1 MDAFLVLE
9 MAFKPARMD
18 FGRATVVVGMCV
30 SVERSTR
37 RTAFKSTV
45 PIASMII
52 VDKLPRY
59 LISPRNCSLIPG
71 CDMRKNPFCVPL
83 ERSAGIPGGI
93 MATYVLA
100 WRHGLAPPTAAELAG
115 VALLIIAIAVL
126 AWESQLE
133 KRRKSVTAQTVEMG
147 TAQ

>member
-1 MDAFLVLE
+1 
-9 MAFKPARMD
+9 
-18 FGRATVVVGMCV
+18 
-30 SVERSTR
+30 
-37 RTAFKSTV
+37 
-45 PIASMII
+45 
-52 VDKLPRY
+52 
-59 LISPRNCSLIPG
+59 
-71 CDMRKNPFCVPL
+71 MRKNTFCVPL
-83 ERSAGIPGGI
+83 ELSAGIPGGI